1 MSDTNTPPVWRF
13 RLMLLT
19 GLAVMVLLVLWL
31 RSRADI
37 TRVEKQR
44 TAMVG
49 ALRSLMSAQD
59 AHQARTG
66 RYATDLD
73 SLSGFSRPTL
83 LVLHFAPFDATTWSA
98 TVHDSTLPIA
108 PTTCGLF
115 WGRPEASPHRAVLDP
130 GTPACW

>member
-1 MSDTNTPPVWRF
+1 MSNSDALPVWRF

-19 GLAVMVLLVLWL
+19 ALAVLVLLVFWL

-44 TAMVG
+44 RAMIG
-49 ALRSLMSAQD
+49 TLRSLMAAQD

-66 RYATDLD
+66 RYAIQLD
-73 SLSGFSRPTL
+73 SLTGYTAPPE
-83 LVLHFAPFDATTWSA
+83 LVLEFRATGSAAWSA
-98 TVHDSTLPIA
+98 TVHDSTLDVA

-115 WGRPEASPHRAVLDP
+115 VGPPETSPHRAVLEP
-130 GTPACW
+130 GSPTCW